1 MILTVLGFAA
11 ALAIAQAPL
20 HAGASHPAFAADG
33 RLVLEIRGD
42 LWLVPDP
49 ADPSR
54 RVRLTDGP
62 ALDIQPAWTAY
73 GRAVIFA
80 SDRSGTFD
88 LWRVEVGEAGAA
100 GDPVRLTRSPAPDR
114 EPAVLPDG
122 GIVFVRGRR
131 SEAALWIRDADG
143 TERRLIKAPGE
154 GMDEPALIEFMS
166 RAPEGASLDDVALR
180 SATGAALA
188 NVPGTVDGMWRAWKR
203 FGSGRV
209 TWAELLEP
217 AIRLAEEGFALDES
231 FTTTL
236 ARERERFLRSEGAR
250 ALFFPNGRALLP
262 GDTLRNPDLA
272 RTLRQI
278 AEGGADAFYR
288 GEIARR
294 IVADLRAHG
303 SPITLH
309 DLARYYAA
317 WREPVR
323 GTYRG
328 HTIYSSA
335 PPVSGGSTLVAQL
348 NLLEHQAASSSPA
361 DDAATAHAMI
371 EAWKLIPSTQGRIA
385 DPGLWPVDI
394 EPFTSKDTAAQRWL
408 CFDPTRASDPR
419 ALEPGGPGCAPA
431 AAADPVSVR
440 GGATGSGAGVA
451 TGSGTNVMPSP
462 AWAAEAA
469 LPDDPGEC
477 DASPPDFALA
487 GCRATGTTSFAV
499 ADADG
504 NMVSVTQ
511 TLGTWGGNFH
521 VTPGLGFLYNDKL
534 NSYRLE
540 PDGYGARLPNARHGS
555 TIAPTLVFRGTGPDR
570 RPLLAAGAAGNAWIT
585 STVYQV
591 VTAVIDRGLGPQA
604 ALEEPRFLLTRQ
616 PGPGGER
623 ELVVQIEDGYAPD
636 VRRALEAMGH
646 RLQPITFR
654 GELRMGYGAAVVVD
668 RGEARAG
675 GDPRRSGAAGAY
687 SP

>member
-1 MILTVLGFAA
+1 
-11 ALAIAQAPL
+11 
-20 HAGASHPAFAADG
+20 
-33 RLVLEIRGD
+33 
-42 LWLVPDP
+42 
-49 ADPSR
+49 
-54 RVRLTDGP
+54 
-62 ALDIQPAWTAY
+62 
-73 GRAVIFA
+73 
-80 SDRSGTFD
+80 
-88 LWRVEVGEAGAA
+88 
-100 GDPVRLTRSPAPDR
+100 
-114 EPAVLPDG
+114 
-122 GIVFVRGRR
+122 
-131 SEAALWIRDADG
+131 
-143 TERRLIKAPGE
+143 
-154 GMDEPALIEFMS
+154 MDEPALIEFMS